1 MPGLPSREFGQFP
14 TKSGQLCR
22 RQSKFFYWVC
32 KMRFN
37 FDIIKKEKLKE
48 IKTAR
53 EKRSLISA
61 IEKKRKKGLV
71 PIIAEIK
78 RVSPGKGKIR
88 DIDIVKAAMK
98 MEKGGACVISVLTDK
113 YFDGSL
119 GDLLKVKEAV
129 NLPILRKDFIVDE
142 FQIEQSCLNGANAV
156 LLIVSLLK
164 EKTKKF
170 VEMTHQLKMEALV
183 EIRSEKEIKFALDSG
198 AKLLGINNRDFK
210 TMKVD
215 LTATEK
221 LISKIPRDKIII
233 SESGI
238 NDKNDLGRVLKAGA
252 KAVLIGTSIMLAENI
267 REKVKEFVNL

>member
-1 MPGLPSREFGQFP
+1 MSF
-14 TKSGQLCR
+14 S
-22 RQSKFFYWVC
+22 
-32 KMRFN
+32 
-37 FDIIKKEKLKE
+37 FDTIKKEKIKE
-48 IKTAR
+48 IRTLK

-78 RVSPGKGKIR
+78 RASPGKGGSRAPASLPPKGKIR
-88 DIDIVKAAMK
+88 DIDIVKAAIE

-142 FQIEQSCLNGANAV
+142 FQLGQSCLNGADAV

-233 SESGI
+233 SQSGI